1 LTEASKPH
9 PALKEI
15 TPDQWNDIVD
25 RLMGF
30 TFNYF
35 STHLKGDISI
45 AQTPDGNT
53 YEDLAQEIVKRVLDG
68 SRKWN
73 PEKDGDLLPY
83 MAGQVKSLFDH
94 DLKSWNAR
102 KIESRKDGEEIGDDA
117 TVAFIERFA
126 YPNPEMALIDKEDAV
141 ERDRLLEI
149 ALEAVQ
155 ESDDEELWALME
167 VYMDESGDYKPQQ
180 MAERLDIPTTE
191 IHNRQKRLVR
201 CVQKYVK
208 EKKS

>member
-1 LTEASKPH
+1 MTEASKPH

-15 TPDQWNDIVD
+15 PPDQWDDIVD

-35 STHLKGDISI
+35 SMRLKGDISK
-45 AQTPDGNT
+45 AQTPNGNT
-53 YEDLAQEIVKRVLDG
+53 YEDLAQEIVTRVLEG
-68 SRKWN
+68 WRKWN

-102 KIESRKDGEEIGDDA
+102 QIESRKEGKEIGDD
-117 TVAFIERFA
+117 TPVAFIERSV
-126 YPNPEMALIDKEDAV
+126 YSNPEMALIDKEHSI
-141 ERDRLLEI
+141 ERKELLEI
-149 ALEAVQ
+149 ALEAAQ
-155 ESDDEELWALME
+155 ESEDEGLWQLME
-167 VYMDESGDYKPQQ
+167 VYLDESGDYKPRQ
-180 MAERLDIPTTE
+180 MAERLGIPTTE